1 MFVTLAEAAE
11 LEQVKYNTMVQRIK
25 RKPEA
30 FTLKTEKA
38 EKGGKDVVYVAV
50 ESLSRQARAQHRER
64 ERLKEFAVTVPQEAE
79 PQEQAQVPWYVD
91 TDLDWYIEN
100 YKANY
105 YKGMELG
112 NIVREFL
119 GYDGPDKTVFAES
132 FSQERLGKGYR
143 TLYRYVKTYQE
154 AAAWAAKL
162 EKETGASYDFLKVL
176 SLCRKPK
183 EAGTFPSITA
193 EVKQVIKNIW
203 FNEDFARNL
212 GTREML
218 YEKLNAVAAVNG
230 WEKLPSYQTVA
241 RYISH
246 LMNGERMKNAH
257 FLIEKGTREYKN
269 RVMVKAS
276 RDTSSL
282 KVMEMVMG
290 DEHTFD
296 CWVSYRQPNGKL
308 TAIKPK
314 LVAWIDVRSR
324 AIMGDLICKDPNSD
338 ILKQSLLKMAY
349 SEIGG
354 IPQYLF
360 IDNGKDYTAETMTGL
375 PRKERSE
382 KERREE
388 RKNWASFENETK
400 GFYKSIGIEDSH
412 RALPYQPWSKGQI
425 ERPFLTV
432 CNKFTKW
439 FKSYTGTLTGSQ
451 TDAKVEK
458 DIQKMLKR
466 GELLTMEEFYQ
477 RWQQWLNE
485 KYMKYQH
492 RGLKNQGETY
502 ITPLEL
508 FQNGERYF
516 KAAPPKSYATMLMMK
531 SENVRVYNV
540 GIKRKG
546 YEYRSQE
553 LCKYIGEH
561 VNIKYDPEDMA
572 TLYVFDKDGKRI
584 CEAYSQELLQMAPKV
599 HQKTLID
606 HLKMQKTQLKEDR
619 KVLEEANRP
628 FTEMND
634 QYIGFSDTVGG
645 IELMVGNKKNTAK
658 VVSMPEDRT
667 YQAGFR
673 KQENSQEPNDY
684 MKQQAQKALEKLE
697 AIGQ

>member
-1 MFVTLAEAAE
+1 MFVTLTEAAE
-11 LEQVKYNTMVQRIK
+11 LEQVKYKTLAQRIA

-30 FTLKTEKA
+30 FIIKTEKA
-38 EKGGKDVVYVAV
+38 ENGGKDVVYVAV
-50 ESLSRQARAQHRER
+50 ESLSRQARAQHKER
-64 ERLKEFAVTVPQEAE
+64 EKLKEFAVTVPQEAE

-91 TDLDWYIEN
+91 TDLDWYMEN

-119 GYDGPDKTVFAES
+119 RYDGPDKTVFAES
-132 FSQERLGKGYR
+132 FSQERLGKGHR

-230 WEKLPSYQTVA
+230 WGKLPSYQTVA

-246 LMNGERMKNAH
+246 LMEDENMRNAY
-257 FLIEKGTREYKN
+257 FLASKGLREYKN
-269 RVMVKAS
+269 KVMVKRRRNT
-276 RDTSSL
+276 RDV
-282 KVMEMVMG
+282 KVMQIVMG

-296 CWVSYRQPNGKL
+296 CWVSYKLPNGTV

-314 LVAWIDVRSR
+314 LVAWIDMRTR
-324 AIMGDLICKDPNSD
+324 AIMGDIICKDANSD
-338 ILKQSLLKMAY
+338 ILKQSLLKMMYA
-349 SEIGG
+349 EVGG
-354 IPQYLF
+354 VPEYLY
-360 IDNGKDYTAETMTGL
+360 IDNGKDYTAKTMTG
-375 PRKERSE
+375 RDRNDRSGMD
-382 KERREE
+382 
-388 RKNWASFENETK
+388 FDNEAK
-400 GFYKSIGIEDSH
+400 GFYKSIGIKDDH
-412 RALPYQPWSKGQI
+412 RALPYEPWSKAQI
-425 ERPFLTV
+425 ERFFRTV
-432 CNKFTKW
+432 CNRFTKW

-451 TDAKVEK
+451 TSDKVEK

-466 GELLTMEEFYQ
+466 GELLTVEEFYDS
-477 RWQQWLNE
+477 WHKWLTE
-485 KYMKYQH
+485 VYMNTSH
-492 RGLKNQGETY
+492 SGLKKQGEEYT
-502 ITPLEL
+502 TPYSL
-508 FQNGERYF
+508 FKNGERYY

-531 SENVRVYNV
+531 SENVLVRNI
-540 GIKRKG
+540 GIVRRN
-546 YEYRSQE
+546 YEYMADE
-553 LCKYIGEH
+553 LCDYINQK
-561 VNIKYDPEDMA
+561 VDIKYDPEDMA
-572 TLYVFDKDGKRI
+572 VLYVFDKNGKRI
-584 CEAYSQELLQMAPKV
+584 CEAYCQELLQVAPKV
-599 HQKTLID
+599 TQKALEE
-606 HLKMQKTQLKEDR
+606 HLRRQKQQTKRDR
-619 KVLEEANRP
+619 ERLEEANRP
-628 FTEMND
+628 FTELND

-645 IELMVGNKKNTAK
+645 IELMVGKKRKAAK
-658 VVSMPEDRT
+658 VVTMPEDRT